1 MSGYLP
7 YLTSLDTEVIS
18 FSFIN
23 IEYKK
28 WTGYFEVNGRAD
40 VRERLFAQYKRTKVK
55 DIDIGE
61 VSATMSNSNFSYKTR
76 HSLNKRAKVQNF

>member
-40 VRERLFAQYKRTKVK
+40 EREAVAQYKRTKVK
-55 DIDIGE
+55 R
-61 VSATMSNSNFSYKTR
+61 YR
-76 HSLNKRAKVQNF
+76 HR